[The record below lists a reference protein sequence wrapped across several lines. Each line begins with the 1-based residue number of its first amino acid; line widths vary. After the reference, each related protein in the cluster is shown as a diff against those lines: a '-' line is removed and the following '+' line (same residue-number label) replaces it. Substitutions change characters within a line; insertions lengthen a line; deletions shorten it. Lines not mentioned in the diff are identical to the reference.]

1 MPLRSDA
8 ACTID
13 DMWLGGN
20 PEDIKRHAARLRA
33 LADTVSGESEAARRR
48 LDGVEWE
55 SAAAQ
60 SFRTRSLEDFAIYE
74 RAINEIND
82 AARSLDHLAHELA
95 SRQQALM
102 ELAARIGR
110 SAEELWSEARN
121 LGEDVLSYANGV
133 LGDLGDAVSAGVSKG
148 KDLLD
153 TVTWGLI

>member
-1 MPLRSDA
+1 
-8 ACTID
+8 
-13 DMWLGGN
+13 MWLGGN
-20 PEDIKRHAARLRA
+20 PEDIRRHAVRLRA

-55 SAAAQ
+55 SVAAQ
-60 SFRTRSLEDFAIYE
+60 SFRLCSLEDFAIYD

-82 AARSLDHLAHELA
+82 AARSLDRLAHELA

-102 ELAARIGR
+102 ELAERIGR
-110 SAEELWSEARN
+110 SAEELWNEAKN

-133 LGDLGDAVSAGVSKG
+133 LDDLGDAVSVGLSKG

-153 TVTWGLI
+153 SVTWGVL